1 MNKGIFYLE
10 KRAGELAAKLSMSLG
25 RRKGS
30 VVVLGEEEHASAP
43 YSWSGGKLVLGDVCV
58 VDSSSLR
65 EFSRRAKGLSLCFSP
80 RSLYADIGN
89 FTCVSTEATMAHI
102 RSSVDKIGLF
112 KDDYRISFTKIADID
127 NLRAR
132 YSYLA
137 IPVTE
142 INKVDLLDE
151 KEALLDMLCPIEVA
165 IAAAVGAV
173 EKNMAV
179 VIYEDSRYVRIIGTR
194 SGTIYYLTTINASE
208 SFDVVADSISGIR
221 EMTSLL
227 KNSYQVNVDRVFK
240 IGDGEVSINDLN
252 ERGIQTEQFIL
263 DHEGHDSPQSIILF
277 GCASNTNYDFTPE
290 RFLQTKRIARHAK
303 VSMAISMALM
313 LISGVLLMMGW
324 NDARIAQSYLDKIHS
339 AVYKNSQELKMLE
352 GDYALLSK
360 DLDLSKVNKIIR
372 AYQDFEAQPKFH
384 AIVNSIA
391 QRVPENVF
399 LTKIDVAR
407 ANQQEGSAPGR
418 VTQVA
423 ANVPHTT
430 HTDSL
435 EVVVEGIINT
445 PYPQSK
451 GIFSS
456 LTAAIQEV
464 FTISSATFSQK
475 EESAGFILKCEI
487 KL

>member
-1 MNKGIFYLE
+1 M
-10 KRAGELAAKLSMSLG
+10 AAKLSMSLS
-25 RRKGS
+25 RQKGS
-30 VVVLGEEEHASAP
+30 AVVLGEEEHTSAP
-43 YSWSGGKLVLGDVCV
+43 YTWSGDKPVLGDICV
-58 VDSSSLR
+58 VDSSLLR
-65 EFSRRAKGLSLCFSP
+65 EFSRSVKGLSLCFSP
-80 RSLYADIGN
+80 RSLYADVGD

-142 INKVDLLDE
+142 VNKVDLLLDE
-151 KEALLDMLCPIEVA
+151 KEALLDMLCPIEAA

-208 SFDVVADSISGIR
+208 SFDVVADTVSGIR
-221 EMTSLL
+221 EMASLL
-227 KNSYQVNVDRVFK
+227 KNSYQVNVEKVFK

-263 DHEGHDSPQSIILF
+263 DHEGRDSPQSIILF

-290 RFLQTKRIARHAK
+290 RFLQTKRIVRHAK
-303 VSMAISMALM
+303 VSMGISLALM
-313 LISGVLLMMGW
+313 LISGVLLMLGW
-324 NDARIAQSYLDKIHS
+324 NDARIAQGYLDKIHS

-352 GDYALLSK
+352 GDYVSLNK
-360 DLDLSKVNKIIR
+360 DLDLSKINKIIR

-391 QRVPENVF
+391 QRVPDNVF

-407 ANQQEGSAPGR
+407 PNQQEGSAPGR
-418 VTQVA
+418 VTQTA
-423 ANVPHTT
+423 ANVPRTT
-430 HTDSL
+430 HIDQL

-451 GIFSS
+451 RIFSS
-456 LTAAIQEV
+456 LTSAIQDV

-475 EESAGFILKCEI
+475 EESAGFTLKCEI

>member
-1 MNKGIFYLE
+1 
-10 KRAGELAAKLSMSLG
+10 
-25 RRKGS
+25 
-30 VVVLGEEEHASAP
+30 
-43 YSWSGGKLVLGDVCV
+43 
-58 VDSSSLR
+58 
-65 EFSRRAKGLSLCFSP
+65 
-80 RSLYADIGN
+80 
-89 FTCVSTEATMAHI
+89 
-102 RSSVDKIGLF
+102 VDKIGLF

-151 KEALLDMLCPIEVA
+151 KEALLDMLCPIEAA

-194 SGTIYYLTTINASE
+194 SGTIYYLTTINSSE
-208 SFDVVADSISGIR
+208 SFDVVADSVSGIR

-227 KNSYQVNVDRVFK
+227 KNSYQVIVDRVFK
-240 IGDGEVSINDLN
+240 IGDGDISINDLN

-290 RFLQTKRIARHAK
+290 RFLQTKRIVRHAK
-303 VSMAISMALM
+303 VSMAISLALL

-324 NDARIAQSYLDKIHS
+324 NDARIAQGYLDKIHS

-352 GDYALLSK
+352 GDYVSLSK
-360 DLDLSKVNKIIR
+360 DLDLSKINKIIR
-372 AYQDFEAQPKFH
+372 AYQDFEAQPKLH
-384 AIVNSIA
+384 AIVDSIA
-391 QRVPENVF
+391 QRVPDNVF

-407 ANQQEGSAPGR
+407 PNQQEGSAPGR
-418 VTQVA
+418 VTQAA
-423 ANVPHTT
+423 ANVPRTT
-430 HTDSL
+430 HTDLL
-435 EVVVEGIINT
+435 EVVIEGIINT

-451 GIFSS
+451 GVFSS

-475 EESAGFILKCEI
+475 EESAGFTLKCEI